1 MSLKFAVVF
10 EKVPEYWAAYV
21 PDLPGCIST
30 GGTLAEAETNIR
42 EAIGGHLRT
51 LRDFGDPVPIP
62 SSVAREIEVISA
74 A

>member
-1 MSLKFAVVF
+1 MSLRYAVVF
-10 EKVPEYWAAYV
+10 EKAPDNWAAYV

-42 EAIGGHLRT
+42 EAIGGHLRA
-51 LRDFGDPVPIP
+51 LRDFGDPIP
-62 SSVAREIEVISA
+62 TPSTVAREIEVISA

>member
-1 MSLKFAVVF
+1 MSLEYAVVF
-10 EKVPEYWAAYV
+10 EKAPENWAVYV

-42 EAIGGHLRT
+42 
-51 LRDFGDPVPIP
+51 DFGDAIPMP
-62 SSVAREIEVISA
+62 SSVAGETEVLSA